1 MKLYTFLQCIAISAW
16 AISPGNAATTA
27 YKTCRK
33 LPKDPDWPSP
43 KIWEA
48 ALPGVIPIQ
57 HNATTGPLP
66 NYRFRAHSIEDVQAA
81 VRFAA
86 EQNVRL
92 SVITTGHDQLGR
104 SDAGSGLLLDLS
116 FLRGVKI
123 HESFISTESGTDRL
137 NHSEEPN
144 VITPVPGVQAAVTFG
159 PAAAGLYL
167 NYALDPSG
175 LFTLSGAAATV
186 AVAGGWG
193 QNGGYGPL
201 TSQYGLGVD
210 QWLEAKVVTP
220 DGQLRIVND
229 KTNRDLFWAIRG
241 GGGSTFGVVV
251 EATWKVYPTVP
262 MTGFN
267 WWINS
272 TLTGPNSTDYE
283 VGRTPV
289 SEAME
294 YLLSKLPDLQEKG
307 ITAYIYASP
316 TSVRCYAIHPAD
328 RSGIANANAV
338 WGPILSKMQEFPGMK
353 PFQSRPYDFVDYK
366 DFFDTTYGPL
376 PNPGD
381 APTPP
386 YNRGIVPF
394 DTRLLGAEHF
404 RSPNITFALRETR
417 GNYGILVCS
426 PGGRFGDGS
435 ETSNNPGWRKAV
447 ALLVGFKTNTT
458 NVDGLRRL
466 APDMGTYINE
476 ASTEQEHW
484 TTAFW
489 GTNYPRLSK
498 IKSEIDPN
506 MTFWTSPG
514 INADH
519 MEVVDGRACL
529 IDPPPDGPSLI
540 PPPTDR
546 HVIADLAKDGHF
558 LFGNRELIGTAYP
571 APGTWEGLQSPE
583 QQSA

>member
-1 MKLYTFLQCIAISAW
+1 MKIYTFLQCIAISAW
-16 AISPGNAATTA
+16 AISPGNAATKSYT
-27 YKTCRK
+27 TCRK
-33 LPKDPDWPSP
+33 LSKDPDWPSP
-43 KIWEA
+43 ETWEA
-48 ALPGVIPIQ
+48 ALPGVTPIPQ
-57 HNATTGPLP
+57 NSTNPLP
-66 NYRFRAHSIEDVQAA
+66 DYRFRAHSIEDVQAA
-81 VRFAA
+81 VRFAT
-86 EQNVRL
+86 EHNVRL
-92 SVITTGHDQLGR
+92 AVITTGHDQLGR

-116 FLRGVKI
+116 FLRGIKV
-123 HESFISTESGTDRL
+123 HESFTSAESGTDRL
-137 NHSEEPN
+137 DHTEEPN
-144 VITPVPGVQAAVTFG
+144 VITPLPGVQEAVTFG

-175 LFTLSGAAATV
+175 LFTVSGAAATV
-186 AVAGGWG
+186 AIAGGWG

-220 DGQLRIVND
+220 NGQLRIAND
-229 KTNRDLFWAIRG
+229 KINRDLFWAVRG

-267 WWINS
+267 WWMNS
-272 TLTGPNSTDYE
+272 TLAGPNSTDYE
-283 VGRTPV
+283 TGRTPV

-294 YLLSKLPDLQEKG
+294 YLFSELPGLQEKG

-328 RSGIANANAV
+328 RSGVANANAV
-338 WGPILSKMQEFPGMK
+338 WGPILSKMQSFPGLK

-376 PNPGD
+376 PSPGD
-381 APTPP
+381 EP

-394 DTRLLGAEHF
+394 DSRLLGAEHF
-404 RSPNITFALRETR
+404 RSPNITYALRET
-417 GNYGILVCS
+417 GGYYGILVCS
-426 PGGRFGDGS
+426 PGGKLGDGS
-435 ETSNNPGWRKAV
+435 ETSNNPGWRRAV
-447 ALLVGFKTNTT
+447 ALVVGFKTNTT
-458 NVDGLRRL
+458 NVDGLRVL

-476 ASTEQEHW
+476 ASTEQENW
-484 TTAFW
+484 TSAFW
-489 GTNYPRLSK
+489 GTNYARLSE

-514 INADH
+514 IHADH

-529 IDPPPDGPSLI
+529 IEPPPEGSSLI

-546 HVIADLAKDGHF
+546 HVIADLANHGHF
-558 LFGNRELIGTAYP
+558 LFGEKELIGATYP
-571 APGTWEGLQSPE
+571 APGTWVGLQPPE
-583 QQSA
+583 VEQA